1 MAKIAGIT
9 IKLDADASGIEKAL
23 RGIDSDLKKTQSNL
37 KNLNKALKFDP
48 KNTDLLTQKQ
58 KALKD
63 AIQLTKDRV
72 EQLKQAQSQVAKGS
86 AEWDALQ
93 QEIVMTESSL
103 KQLEQEYRNFG
114 SVAKQQLI
122 AVGDQI
128 KSTGDKI
135 AGVGQKLTK
144 NVTAPIVAVG
154 TAASAAAI
162 SFETSFAKLSTIA
175 DTTEVSV
182 EDLKKQIM
190 DLSSETGLSASA
202 VSEAAYS
209 AISAGQSTGD
219 ALEFVATAAKLAK
232 GGFTDVSTATDVLTT
247 ALNAYGL
254 SADQVTHVSD
264 VLIETQN
271 EGKTTVAELASAM
284 GKVIPTAAAAGVGIE
299 DLSSQYVALTKNG
312 IATAEATTYING
324 MLNELT
330 KNGSSAFNAFKEAAG
345 VTFPEYIAQGHST
358 AEAMQLLS
366 QYTEEAGLKVTDVFG
381 SAEAG
386 KAANVLVSHTEDAT
400 TALENMAK
408 QSGQTQ
414 NAFETMEGT
423 TASRLEK
430 MKTSLQNLAVTF
442 GETILP
448 IIEPIIQKITEGF
461 AKISEMWN
469 SLSPE
474 TQNMIVK
481 ALAIAAAIG
490 PILVVIGKV
499 VSGVGSLIGVLGSL
513 ASPVGIVI
521 AVIAAVIAIGVL
533 LYKNWDTIK
542 AKALEVWNAIVTAWN
557 NIKDGVVNAVTAIR
571 DGAVNAWNTMVQNVT
586 TAVETLKT
594 SVANAWD
601 GLKAKISNVVANI
614 RSKVQSMVDKFNSAK
629 EAVQAAINKL
639 KSILNTTLSF
649 PKIKVP
655 HFNISGGEVPWGIGG
670 KGYPPS
676 ISIDWYKRAYDN
688 PIMFTQPTVLATA
701 AGMKGFGDG
710 SGAEIV
716 MSLEKLQQLVGS
728 QGDRPVVV
736 QVSLEGDARGLFKAV
751 QKTNLVRTKATNYN
765 ALAVGG

>member
-1 MAKIAGIT
+1 
-9 IKLDADASGIEKAL
+9 
-23 RGIDSDLKKTQSNL
+23 
-37 KNLNKALKFDP
+37 
-48 KNTDLLTQKQ
+48 
-58 KALKD
+58 
-63 AIQLTKDRV
+63 
-72 EQLKQAQSQVAKGS
+72 
-86 AEWDALQ
+86 
-93 QEIVMTESSL
+93 
-103 KQLEQEYRNFG
+103 
-114 SVAKQQLI
+114 
-122 AVGDQI
+122 
-128 KSTGDKI
+128 
-135 AGVGQKLTK
+135 
-144 NVTAPIVAVG
+144 
-154 TAASAAAI
+154 
-162 SFETSFAKLSTIA
+162 
-175 DTTEVSV
+175 
-182 EDLKKQIM
+182 M
-190 DLSSETGLSASA
+190 DLNA
-202 VSEAAYS
+202 V
-209 AISAGQSTGD
+209 
-219 ALEFVATAAKLAK
+219 LL
-232 GGFTDVSTATDVLTT
+232 
-247 ALNAYGL
+247 
-254 SADQVTHVSD
+254 
-264 VLIETQN
+264 
-271 EGKTTVAELASAM
+271 
-284 GKVIPTAAAAGVGIE
+284 AGVGIE

-481 ALAIAAAIG
+481 AIAIAAAIG
-490 PILVVIGKV
+490 PILVVIGKI

-521 AVIAAVIAIGVL
+521 AVIAAVIAIGVI

-557 NIKDGVVNAVTAIR
+557 SIRDGVVNAVTAIR

-601 GLKAKISNVVANI
+601 GLKARIASVVSNI
-614 RSKVQSMVDKFNSAK
+614 RSQIQSMVDKFNSAK
-629 EAVQAAINKL
+629 TAVQNAINRL
-639 KSILNTTLSF
+639 KAILNTTLSF
-649 PKIKVP
+649 PHIKVP
-655 HFNISGGEVPWGIGG
+655 HFNINGGEVPWGIGG

-701 AGMKGFGDG
+701 GGMKGFGDG

-716 MSLEKLQQLVGS
+716 MSLEKLQELVGS
-728 QGDRPVVV
+728 QSDRPVVV
-736 QVSLEGDARGLFKAV
+736 QVALEGDARGLFKAV
-751 QKTNLVRTKATNYN
+751 QKTNMVRTKATNYN